1 MPTVYQLFGAS
12 YNDAQLKVVTDAFD
26 KAWEQ
31 IKSGYSD
38 AEVAPARERLAK
50 VILRIAP
57 LGERDS
63 TILAQ
68 SAVKMFYARG
78 NESGGTH

>member
-12 YNDAQLKVVTDAFD
+12 YNDAQLRVVTEAFD

-38 AEVAPARERLAK
+38 AEVTPARNRLAK
-50 VILRIAP
+50 VVLSIAP
-57 LGERDS
+57 LGEKDS
-63 TILAQ
+63 TTLAQ
-68 SAVKMFYARG
+68 SAVKMSYARG
-78 NESGGTH
+78 NESEGTH